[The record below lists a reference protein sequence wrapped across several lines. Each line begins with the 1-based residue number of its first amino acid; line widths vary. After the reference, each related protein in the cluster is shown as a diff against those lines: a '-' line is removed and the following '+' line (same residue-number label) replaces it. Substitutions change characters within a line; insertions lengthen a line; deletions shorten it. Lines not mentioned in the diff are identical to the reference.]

1 MAHRRCTGCKEEQGR
16 YGIRHKY
23 AGGVFCVPCMR
34 SLGILHGL
42 IRGFF
47 GRLWDGITE
56 FATSFLRPDTQGRR
70 DEKRREE
77 KIRVHNKVMAARAL
91 TIPANPQTVGH

>member
-1 MAHRRCTGCKEEQGR
+1 MANRRCTGCKEDVGR

-23 AGGVFCVPCMR
+23 AGGVFCEPCMR
-34 SLGILHGL
+34 LFGMLHGL

-47 GRLWDGITE
+47 GRLWDRIVD
-56 FATSFLRPDTQGRR
+56 FIPFFRPETPSRK